1 MHKQTVTVKSEL
13 SWYVNNLH
21 MRLHHWKFMLATNK
35 HVDET
40 SPRMILSRSRSS
52 PPWGILMI
60 SSISLS
66 PLRPRQSCR
75 VSWTWWQ
82 LLRLTQMKMIFG
94 LALAAMVL
102 FSLSIFTLISLR
114 TSVDQLPFPESG
126 KTNVFWNLKGYAG
139 CFQSANLTQ
148 GTLWKEKVATGVE
161 GSLVYFALRILGR
174 PVNTSSSD
182 APLAWNAR
190 IPLTLLFRG
199 APLTIYVGAFNL
211 KRRSPASRKFL
222 SPPAGTFGS
231 KEMAL
236 FLTRFC
242 LPKELGSKTSRLSS
256 FVRVLDSPL
265 LPNLIC

>member
-1 MHKQTVTVKSEL
+1 MRDPYDLFHLPLSSEASAKLQSILDMVTTASPDP
-13 SWYVNNLH
+13 
-21 MRLHHWKFMLATNK
+21 
-35 HVDET
+35 DENDLWL
-40 SPRMILSRSRSS
+40 SPRGNG
-52 PPWGILMI
+52 PF
-60 SSISLS
+60 
-66 PLRPRQSCR
+66 
-75 VSWTWWQ
+75 
-82 LLRLTQMKMIFG
+82 LTN
-94 LALAAMVL
+94 
-102 FSLSIFTLISLR
+102 IFTLISLR

-182 APLAWNAR
+182 APLAWNAG

-199 APLTIYVGAFNL
+199 APLTISVGAFNL

-231 KEMAL
+231 KETAL

-242 LPKELGSKTSRLSS
+242 LPKELGSRTSRLSS